1 MSVMTAEVRRLVAR
15 PNYAHIA
22 TLMPDGA
29 PHSVP
34 VWIDLEGD
42 NLAILTGPGSRK
54 ARNLKRDPR
63 LAISIVDVDQPY
75 ASALIRG
82 QVVEFLEGPGE
93 ELLRVSTNEGAQ
105 HVTLTQTAGKGI
117 QIISE
122 GPVSVTAKN
131 DATITAEGTI
141 ARSAVKIAIDA
152 KSELALSAPK
162 VTVDGTASLDLT
174 GAKVAV
180 KGSASAEL
188 SSAGATVVSG
198 SLVKIN

>member
-1 MSVMTAEVRRLVAR
+1 
-15 PNYAHIA
+15 
-22 TLMPDGA
+22 
-29 PHSVP
+29 
-34 VWIDLEGD
+34 
-42 NLAILTGPGSRK
+42 
-54 ARNLKRDPR
+54 
-63 LAISIVDVDQPY
+63 
-75 ASALIRG
+75 
-82 QVVEFLEGPGE
+82 VEFLERPGE

-131 DATITAEGTI
+131 DATITAEGNI
-141 ARSAVKIAIDA
+141 ALSAVKIAIDA

-188 SSAGATVVSG
+188 SSSGATVVSG